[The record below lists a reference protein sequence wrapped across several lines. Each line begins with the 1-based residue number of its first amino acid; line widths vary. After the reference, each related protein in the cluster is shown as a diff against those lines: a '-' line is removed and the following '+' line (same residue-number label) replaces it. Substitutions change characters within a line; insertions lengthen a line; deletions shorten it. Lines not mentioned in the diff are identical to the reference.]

1 MSEDTTREPQE
12 AAEKEPAKGS
22 RKEPAKAPSKEPP
35 AASRKEPRR
44 TARAPKDPGAPGL
57 AAVLRTRVAQV
68 VWTVA
73 VVCALFLAVGA
84 LLIALKANT
93 GNALVRFVLDV
104 ADALDLQVFSRR
116 NGVFEMTGA
125 DAATKNALANWG
137 LAAVA
142 YLVVGRIVDRVVRP

>member
-1 MSEDTTREPQE
+1 MTDETAGRSEARQAKKPD
-12 AAEKEPAKGS
+12 AAGLV
-22 RKEPAKAPSKEPP
+22 
-35 AASRKEPRR
+35 
-44 TARAPKDPGAPGL
+44 TA
-57 AAVLRTRVAQV
+57 LRTRFAQV
-68 VWTVA
+68 VWTAA

-84 LLIALKANT
+84 LLIALDANT

-142 YLVVGRIVDRVVRP
+142 YLVVGRVVDRVVRP

>member
-1 MSEDTTREPQE
+1 MSEDTTRHSQD
-12 AAEKEPAKGS
+12 AAEAEPAKEPVRDAAKEPAK
-22 RKEPAKAPSKEPP
+22 EPVKRRAQRTP
-35 AASRKEPRR
+35 KEPRR
-44 TARAPKDPGAPGL
+44 AKDPGAPGL
-57 AAVLRTRVAQV
+57 AAVLRTRLAQV

-142 YLVVGRIVDRVVRP
+142 YLVVGRIVDRFVRP